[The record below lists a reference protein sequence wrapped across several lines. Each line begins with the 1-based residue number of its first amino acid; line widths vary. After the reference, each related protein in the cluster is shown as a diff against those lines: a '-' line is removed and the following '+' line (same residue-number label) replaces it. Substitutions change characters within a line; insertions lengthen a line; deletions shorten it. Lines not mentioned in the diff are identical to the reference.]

1 MAAGTS
7 LFIRAPLTLVRRIR
21 YLHRRT
27 VAFCVYTGVTVAAY
41 TLAYLLRFEFNW
53 PEVYTGTFLASLPL
67 LVLVRYA
74 FHQFFRLTTGRWRFV
89 GVHDV
94 LRLGVATLAGTV
106 VFFVLTRGAPFPRAV
121 PISVVA
127 GEAFL
132 NVLLTS
138 AVWISYRAAFEALH
152 YRFAGNGRE
161 STRVLIM
168 GAGESGYMLAR
179 EMSRRNTGYR
189 PIGFVDDDPHKWGTR
204 LAGLEVIGSV
214 ADLRSIVKVYAVQE
228 LILAVP
234 HASPAQMRTIVEH
247 CENVQLPFRVLPS
260 IAEVLAG
267 DVRLDQVREV
277 RIEDLL
283 GREPVQLE
291 LQELAADLR
300 DACVLITGAAGS
312 IGSELSR
319 QIALHTPATLV
330 LFDQAETEL
339 YYLELEIRERHPA
352 LHIVPIIG
360 DIVDRDAV
368 EGVFEAYGPTHVF
381 HAAAYKHVP
390 MMEANVRQAVRNNA
404 IGTAVVAEAAGRHG
418 ALRFVLVSTDKAVK
432 PVSVMGAT
440 KRLAEMV
447 VLEVQDRYPETVY
460 AAVRFG
466 NVLGSNGSVIPV
478 FKRQLAAGKPLTVTH
493 PDATRYFMTI
503 PEAVQLILQAS
514 VLPEIRG
521 QIAMLEMGEP
531 VRILDLARNLLRLA
545 GNRSRRRSIVF
556 TGLRPGEKLHEEL
569 VAPDE
574 ETIETTIPKVRL
586 IKAGEAM
593 GPQVTEMLAAWDVA
607 FQSHGDGIVAASLA
621 EIFTGLDCG
630 KKGAVPGVELRPS
643 LSSAQLEQTAR

>member
-1 MAAGTS
+1 MQPGTS
-7 LFIRAPLTLVRRIR
+7 ILIRAPLNLVRRIR

-27 VAFCVYTGVTVAAY
+27 VAFCVYTGVTALSYA
-41 TLAYLLRFEFNW
+41 LAFLLRFEFSW
-53 PEVYTGTFLASLPL
+53 PERYTATFLATLPL
-67 LVLVRYA
+67 LIALRHVCHLL
-74 FHQFFRLTTGRWRFV
+74 FRLTTGRWRFV
-89 GVHDV
+89 GVDDV
-94 LRLGVATLAGTV
+94 LRLAAATLVGSAAFLAV
-106 VFFVLTRGAPFPRAV
+106 TRVAPFPLPV
-121 PISVVA
+121 PVSVVA
-127 GEAFL
+127 GEAIL
-132 NVLLTS
+132 SVLFTS
-138 AVWISYRAAFEALH
+138 AVWISYRAAFEALR
-152 YRFAGNGRE
+152 YRMAGRGRE
-161 STRVLIM
+161 EIRVLII

-179 EMSRRNTGYR
+179 EMLRRNTGYR
-189 PIGFVDDDPHKWGTR
+189 PVGFVDDDPHKWGTR

-214 ADLRSIVKVYAVQE
+214 TDLRSIAEAFRVGE

-234 HASPAQMRTIVEH
+234 YATPAQMRVIVER
-247 CENVQLPFRVLPS
+247 CESTELPFRVLPS

-267 DVRLDQVREV
+267 HVRLDQIREV

-283 GREPVQLE
+283 GREPVELE
-291 LQELAADLR
+291 LQELADDLQG
-300 DACVLITGAAGS
+300 ACVLITGAAGS

-339 YYLELEIRERHPA
+339 YYLELEIRERHPK
-352 LHIVPIIG
+352 LHIVPVIG

-368 EGVFEAYGPTHVF
+368 EAVFETFGPTHVF

-404 IGTAVVAEAAGRHG
+404 IGTWVLAEAAGRHG
-418 ALRFVLVSTDKAVK
+418 ALKFVLVSTDKAVK

-447 VLEVQDRYPETVY
+447 VLETQDRHPGTVY

-466 NVLGSNGSVIPV
+466 NVLGSNGSVIPL

-514 VLPEIRG
+514 LLEEIRG

-531 VRILDLARNLLRLA
+531 VRILDLARNLLRLS
-545 GNRSRRRSIVF
+545 GNRSRKRSIVF
-556 TGLRPGEKLHEEL
+556 TGMRPGEKLHEEL

-574 ETIETTIPKVRL
+574 ETIETVIPKVRL
-586 IKAGEAM
+586 IRAGDAA
-593 GPQVTEMLAAWDVA
+593 GQGVTETLSTWDLA
-607 FQSHGDGIVAASLA
+607 FRSHRDAEVAASLA
-621 EIFTGLDCG
+621 EFFPQLGG
-630 KKGAVPGVELRPS
+630 GSGAAVPAAPVRPGVP
-643 LSSAQLEQTAR
+643 SAQLEQTAR